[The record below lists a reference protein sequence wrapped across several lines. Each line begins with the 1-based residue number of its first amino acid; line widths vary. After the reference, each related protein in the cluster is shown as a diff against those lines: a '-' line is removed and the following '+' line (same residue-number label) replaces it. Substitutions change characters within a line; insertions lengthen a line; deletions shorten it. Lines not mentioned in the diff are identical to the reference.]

1 MSLKLLPVDEVW
13 VDRMITLADV
23 PWERATVEAMFVEW
37 GLARPGEDVG
47 WEGGPGAPQ
56 FAVDHEGEPSGWLVE
71 LGAAPPDPDVW
82 VHLPCALYWPA
93 FGAEEPDDPDDEDE
107 HDEDLPPLWARQPD
121 ARRAKF
127 HAERD
132 RLAALITTRL
142 GTPESVVTGAY
153 DSYRAVWRRGD
164 RALLLETTDDIH
176 TYSHYDVLGIRLRRY
191 DRSLTDLDT

>member
-37 GLARPGEDVG
+37 SLARPDEDVG

-82 VHLPCALYWPA
+82 VHLPCALHWPA
-93 FGAEEPDDPDDEDE
+93 FGAEEPDDP
-107 HDEDLPPLWARQPD
+107 
-121 ARRAKF
+121 
-127 HAERD
+127 
-132 RLAALITTRL
+132 TTRTSTTRTCPRGGL
-142 GTPESVVTGAY
+142 GGRTHGGPS
-153 DSYRAVWRRGD
+153 SMPN
-164 RALLLETTDDIH
+164 
-176 TYSHYDVLGIRLRRY
+176 GIASPR
-191 DRSLTDLDT
+191 